1 MAFLFFSFVFFFLIL
16 LYFLHCRELVRLYF
30 GKLKTAIFEN
40 CSLFK
45 ISCLGSSF
53 FIRQICGYV
62 KSSVCLY
69 QSILSVG
76 IDIDIV
82 RIFVKI
88 KFLSN
93 RINKTNLGT
102 GIGCTTQLP
111 NINSIY
117 G

>member
-1 MAFLFFSFVFFFLIL
+1 MAFLFFLFL
-16 LYFLHCRELVRLYF
+16 LYFLYCREVVRLYF

-53 FIRQICGYV
+53 FIWQICGYV
-62 KSSVCLY
+62 KSSGCLY

-102 GIGCTTQLP
+102 GIGCTTKLP
-111 NINSIY
+111 NINSIN